1 MVFAI
6 AAGTLVLMLTGAAVL
21 LATASDHRLAELR
34 SQGPHMKRVG
44 GVVLIIVGLWFMYL
58 AMANPTYLLP

>member
-1 MVFAI
+1 
-6 AAGTLVLMLTGAAVL
+6 MLTGAAVL
-21 LATASDHRLAELR
+21 MATASDHRIAELR
-34 SQGPHMKRVG
+34 NQGPHMKRVG